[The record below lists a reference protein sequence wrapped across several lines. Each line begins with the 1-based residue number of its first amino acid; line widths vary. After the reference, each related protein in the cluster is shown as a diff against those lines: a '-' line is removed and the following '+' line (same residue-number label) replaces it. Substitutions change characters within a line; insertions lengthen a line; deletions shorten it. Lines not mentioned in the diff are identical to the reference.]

1 MSITHAPSPDALFTA
16 RFLARV
22 PPDVAASFTPAQ
34 LRAVQA
40 SFGMR
45 YAMDHAIDLRR
56 RVRLPW
62 LGGVYVVLLAGRDGR
77 DGCRGD
83 GRGRRRW
90 PMSRGIR
97 AVVACGMLLA
107 LAALPAGA
115 LLLPG

>member
-1 MSITHAPSPDALFTA
+1 MSNAAAPSPDALFTA

-62 LGGVYVVLLAGRDGR
+62 MGAIYIVLLAGRDHRRDDAHGR
-77 DGCRGD
+77 PV
-83 GRGRRRW
+83 GRA
-90 PMSRGIR
+90 SRGFR
-97 AVVACGMLLA
+97 AWVAGGMLLLA

>member
-1 MSITHAPSPDALFTA
+1 MPKTPALSPDALFAA

-56 RVRLPW
+56 RVLLPW
-62 LGGVYVVLLAGRDGR
+62 MGGIYVVLLAGRDR
-77 DGCRGD
+77 RGGD
-83 GRGRRRW
+83 DTRRAPGGPAWRG
-90 PMSRGIR
+90 
-97 AVVACGMLLA
+97 LLA
-107 LAALPAGA
+107 LLGGIALLAGLGALPAGA
-115 LLLPG
+115 FGPFG